1 MAKLMSN
8 TKIMTNEV
16 RFSYAHLSE
25 PVSVNGGDPRYSAS
39 IIIPK
44 SDQETYDIMQKAI
57 ENTVQVGIEKFGK
70 GFKNAKT
77 HYPIH
82 DGDTEKPEDEA
93 YANAW
98 YVNVSNKTAPGIVD
112 ANRMPITNETDIY
125 SGMYGRC
132 TINFY
137 PYSVSG
143 SGISASLQNVQKL
156 RDGEA
161 LGGVKAS
168 AVDDFGSPEDNDE
181 FLN

>member
-1 MAKLMSN
+1 
-8 TKIMTNEV
+8 
-16 RFSYAHLSE
+16 
-25 PVSVNGGDPRYSAS
+25 
-39 IIIPK
+39 
-44 SDQETYDIMQKAI
+44 MQKAI
-57 ENTVQVGIEKFGK
+57 DNAVQVGVEKFGK

-82 DGDTEKPEDEA
+82 DGDAEKPEDEA
-93 YANAW
+93 YANSW

-112 ANRMPITNETDIY
+112 ANRRQITDDTEIY
-125 SGMYGRC
+125 SGMWGRV

-156 RDGEA
+156 RDGEP

-168 AVDDFGSPEDNDE
+168 AVDDFGSPEENDE

>member
-1 MAKLMSN
+1 MAKLMTN

-16 RFSYAHLSE
+16 RFSYAHLTE
-25 PVSVNGGDPRYSAS
+25 AVSVNGGEPRYSAS

-44 SDQETYDIMQKAI
+44 SDTETYEVMQKAI
-57 ENTVQVGIEKFGK
+57 ENAVQAGIEKFGK

-82 DGDTEKPEDEA
+82 DSDTEKPEDSA
-93 YANAW
+93 YADSW
-98 YVNVSNKTAPGIVD
+98 YVNVSNKQAPGIVGPD
-112 ANRMPITNETDIY
+112 RKAIEDDTEIY
-125 SGMYGRC
+125 SGMYGRV

-156 RDGEA
+156 RDGEP

-168 AVDDFGSPEDNDE
+168 AADDFGAPDGDD